1 MTSQNV
7 QNFILQNDEED
18 KALKKF
24 LIIRDW
30 ILFFVFIGLLILFF
44 QVTLIKANV
53 IGVSMQ
59 PTLSDGDLILAWK
72 DFDLKRGDI
81 ILFPSTEN
89 DRYYIKRLIGMSGDQ
104 IEISNGIVSVNG
116 KYLQEEYLS
125 ENNFNNVNGSWSLG
139 AGEIFVLGD
148 NRDFSQDSRDFGVFQ
163 ESDVIG
169 ELWLKFW
176 NVYTIQNM
184 FR

>member
-1 MTSQNV
+1 
-7 QNFILQNDEED
+7 
-18 KALKKF
+18 
-24 LIIRDW
+24 
-30 ILFFVFIGLLILFF
+30 
-44 QVTLIKANV
+44 
-53 IGVSMQ
+53 
-59 PTLSDGDLILAWK
+59 
-72 DFDLKRGDI
+72 
-81 ILFPSTEN
+81 
-89 DRYYIKRLIGMSGDQ
+89 MSGDQ